1 MPRIILLGLL
11 CTATVLLSPRVP
23 AQDAAAPQGIA
34 ELDKALADAKEG
46 TSEARQRL
54 AVKRVVRDAEKLL
67 EPLAGSPDRFPVL
80 EFLFRARKQLITL
93 DDDAGQRKALLD
105 TCRELVKAPDQF
117 ADLRLEA
124 DLLLSRTPVTKEK
137 SASFPG
143 TDGTM
148 LSKAQKTG
156 Q

>member
-34 ELDKALADAKEG
+34 GLDKALADAKEG

-67 EPLAGSPDRFPVL
+67 EPLADSTAAPGSNSSSAPGSSSSRSMTMPDN
-80 EFLFRARKQLITL
+80 ARRCSIP
-93 DDDAGQRKALLD
+93 A
-105 TCRELVKAPDQF
+105 
-117 ADLRLEA
+117 
-124 DLLLSRTPVTKEK
+124 
-137 SASFPG
+137 AS
-143 TDGTM
+143 
-148 LSKAQKTG
+148 S
-156 Q
+156 